1 MRLRT
6 IWTMPTFTLRERVN
20 RTQEWFWMKLAH
32 RLPRKLALL
41 VVYRHRHAVH
51 GARRSGAG
59 GSLHRDTAT
68 NRGMTVSNDPL
79 PVSSEARFDLMPGIT
94 PEHRDLGYC
103 NCHPAE
109 KGFDADCGLP
119 QHRAEHKRRSEQ
131 HEQVMK
137 VEKVLD
143 ATRDDTPRK
152 SDVQPSAGQKLPDQT
167 VNSVEELHASLRAI
181 IPPDVHELGPD
192 PFVNGYR
199 QGILVAMQAAG
210 HRRRSTDAV
219 HRSIHR

>member
-1 MRLRT
+1 
-6 IWTMPTFTLRERVN
+6 
-20 RTQEWFWMKLAH
+20 
-32 RLPRKLALL
+32 
-41 VVYRHRHAVH
+41 
-51 GARRSGAG
+51 
-59 GSLHRDTAT
+59 
-68 NRGMTVSNDPL
+68 MTVSNDPL

-152 SDVQPSAGQKLPDQT
+152 SDVQHSAGQKLPDQT

-199 QGILVAMQAAG
+199 QGILFAMQAAG
-210 HRRRSTDAV
+210 IDVAAPMPFIAAFTADVDPAVAQQIRDELGRRAEQLRRTLL
-219 HRSIHR
+219 